1 MIKKVLIF
9 ILVVFV
15 VLPIT
20 VFADTGT
27 SPSIEI
33 KIINLQ
39 TKNYLIDLLVY
50 DEDGSNYYSKLNYN
64 GNDEQY
70 DSETGNNSLKT
81 ITVQQLEK
89 LYKINEDGWIS
100 ESTRWNKYL
109 LFADC
114 SGNNN
119 FYHKF
124 SYFGTPTR
132 YKIVIINN
140 NTKEVKIS
148 EEILRTDHNS
158 MVTVDYS
165 AMEVTNN
172 NHNNDNSINTNPNTI
187 INILSALIITIVVE
201 VIIAYIFKIGNYK
214 VIVPT
219 NLITNLCFQALLILL
234 SRNYLLAF
242 IFGEIIVIASE
253 LIIYLLKMKNLNKQK
268 ILLYTLVANI
278 ITMVCTFLL

>member
-1 MIKKVLIF
+1 MIKKILIF

-27 SPSIEI
+27 PPSIEI

-119 FYHKF
+119 FNHKF

-140 NTKEVKIS
+140 NTGEVKIS
-148 EEILRTDHNS
+148 EEILRTELNS

-172 NHNNDNSINTNPNTI
+172 NSNNSLTTSPNTI

-214 VIVPT
+214 VIVLT

-234 SRNYLLAF
+234 SSNYLLAF

>member
-1 MIKKVLIF
+1 MIKKILIF

-27 SPSIEI
+27 PPSIEI

-70 DSETGNNSLKT
+70 DPETGNNSLKT

-119 FYHKF
+119 FNHKF

-140 NTKEVKIS
+140 NTGEVKIS
-148 EEILRTDHNS
+148 EEILRTELNS

-172 NHNNDNSINTNPNTI
+172 NSNNNLTTSPNTI

-214 VIVPT
+214 VIVLT
-219 NLITNLCFQALLILL
+219 NLVTNLCFQALLILL
-234 SRNYLLAF
+234 SSNYLLAF

>member
-1 MIKKVLIF
+1 MIKKILIF

-27 SPSIEI
+27 PPSIEI

-119 FYHKF
+119 FNHKF

-148 EEILRTDHNS
+148 EEILRTELNS

-172 NHNNDNSINTNPNTI
+172 NSNNSLTTSPNTI
-187 INILSALIITIVVE
+187 INILSALIITVVVE

-214 VIVPT
+214 VIVLT

-234 SRNYLLAF
+234 SSNYLLAF

-268 ILLYTLVANI
+268 ILLYALVANM